1 MKSFD
6 KKILSAMVSMSM
18 TMAISHSANVYAS
31 DIEIYSNST
40 KGKTTV
46 FLMLDTS
53 GSMGVGYGYN
63 TRDSANSASSL
74 VQDYGICEWTNSS
87 GRLNTTNNN
96 IKIENLTY
104 QVPGKSTKIYN
115 VNFCETT
122 VLANN
127 TSEKAKR
134 IRTECKDLGGNKYKC
149 YDRLS
154 RLKMALVNV
163 LTSTKVDD
171 EVQMGIGQFSTPKG
185 NKVANN
191 SRSGKFEYK
200 HDGSSGYVL
209 YPVVDLK
216 PDNREALLDKIVKIE
231 AYNGT
236 PSAAAY
242 AEAGAY
248 MLGANTSG
256 ENNSGYDYSHINSK
270 NDNNGYLAP
279 LTVDQRNSKCNG
291 QGIYFLTDGFANN
304 SYTSTKT
311 LMEKSVGTMSGDGLI
326 GASPEITCTWRGCS
340 SNQTAGWP
348 EIGQFS
354 KKLYSEKKI
363 KTAVVGFGSLFPQT
377 HTVKLKDELN
387 ETKTYYDCS
396 KLPNPDAWGISNDE
410 KQERQDLRNTC
421 NWGAKTHKDLPSTV
435 GDFGNGGFYSAQSEQ
450 DVIDSIIQFVDDNT
464 PKFDSIATGS
474 PTIPVDA
481 LNPIEL
487 QDYGYYASFL
497 PKPQDSTKLWT
508 GNLNKYDVFNGQL
521 GKKILSDSDG
531 DSIKPLIKSDGKLD
545 SSVPGLWNGGVEGKL
560 PLGTGINNTSRRTIF
575 TNRQIDSFNQAIS
588 SQTLT
593 QVNLETLFD
602 ADDTKAKFKKD
613 EQKNYWL
620 NALGYKVDVGST
632 MTLASLPTE
641 QRRKLGSVMHSKPI
655 LLTQSG
661 EIDPT
666 QTSITTSNREDYL
679 LFGTT
684 QGALHVVDDNGVEKF
699 TFIPH
704 EMMNKQKEAFLDD
717 SASKKDNTNDIFYG
731 IDGQWTAFTQYVTD
745 ANGKF
750 TVKKTKRKLDDKEIE
765 YSGLQW
771 VYGGLR
777 MGGRSYYALDL
788 SDIDKPTLKFHID
801 PDSALNADKTD
812 DENNALAYMG
822 ESWSKPTVGYINWE
836 GKKTLVMVVGGGYH
850 RGYEN
855 PEYNAD
861 DIGVK
866 KGAGVYIFKASNGD
880 LLWWGGV
887 NAKADKG
894 SETHTTNTDMKY
906 SIVSQVNA
914 IDRDSDGLL
923 DNLYVGDLGGQ
934 VFRIDINNNALNK
947 NNTVHRISKLYGFNE
962 TGKIKP
968 RFYEMPSF
976 SVERGVDGLYGVI
989 AAVSGDR
996 SSPLAGTTGKNANT
1010 KKTAEDGVFVIF
1022 DNDVGRMDLMKNIN
1036 NLRTPSNKQL
1046 LNLDLKAGVAQKNGD
1061 SYNLGWKYTFGG
1073 ENGRYKGMN
1082 ELYAM
1087 DSYLFTN
1094 VYDRDGVG
1102 VSGSA
1107 CGGGVKGDTYLYQ
1120 FCLPS
1125 GKCNFYKSGI
1135 TEPNKVK
1142 LGAGILG
1149 AGLGKGYLNNN
1160 DEVGVIVPRPDETD
1174 CLKTP
1179 NAPECQLFKTNV
1191 NLKQLRWY
1199 EVR

>member
-18 TMAISHSANVYAS
+18 TLAISHSANVYAS
-31 DIEIYSNST
+31 DIDIYSNST
-40 KGKTTV
+40 PGKLNL

-53 GSMGVGYGYN
+53 GSMGYGLGYN
-63 TRDSANSASSL
+63 WSAPNNVTMNTSSSL
-74 VQDYGICEWTNSS
+74 VSDYNVCEWRKERVWVPGWFGIGGYWDERTVSDYAEEERSFKFKDTPQRNYKLIYCDINQVTYNNISSRTVDGTNVSGNTFRERIKKECKSLNNNSS
-87 GRLNTTNNN
+87 APYR
-96 IKIENLTY
+96 
-104 QVPGKSTKIYN
+104 
-115 VNFCETT
+115 
-122 VLANN
+122 
-127 TSEKAKR
+127 
-134 IRTECKDLGGNKYKC
+134 C

-154 RLKMALVNV
+154 RLKQAIVNI
-163 LTSTKVDD
+163 LTGDKIKDSVYLG
-171 EVQMGIGQFSTPKG
+171 VGQFSSPK
-185 NKVANN
+185 NN
-191 SRSGKFEYK
+191 SWNS
-200 HDGSSGYVL
+200 HDGNSGRVL
-209 YPVVDLK
+209 YPTVQLSDV
-216 PDNREALLDKIVKIE
+216 NRDAILQEIVKLN
-231 AYNGT
+231 AWSGT

-242 AEAGAY
+242 AESAAY
-248 MLGANTSG
+248 MLGKNTYDKT
-256 ENNSGYDYSHINSK
+256 NSGYSYSHAESRDGNE
-270 NDNNGYLAP
+270 GYKSP
-279 LTVDQRNSKCNG
+279 LKDIDTNSKCNG

-304 SYTSTKT
+304 SNSDATEALMKQSFNSLTETGLSGGTSNAGW
-311 LMEKSVGTMSGDGLI
+311 SLI
-326 GASPEITCTWRGCS
+326 GKFAKQLRKDE
-340 SNQTAGWP
+340 N
-348 EIGQFS
+348 
-354 KKLYSEKKI
+354 I
-363 KTAVVGFGSLFPQT
+363 KTAVVGFGSLFPNGT
-377 HTVKLKDELN
+377 TYVKNLKENEDDESA
-387 ETKTYYDCS
+387 KPYYNCS
-396 KLPNPDAWGISNDE
+396 LLPEG
-410 KQERQDLRNTC
+410 DLRNTC
-421 NWGAKTHKDLPSTV
+421 NWGAKQHKELPATV
-435 GDFGNGGFYSAQSEQ
+435 GGYGNGGFYSAQSEE
-450 DVIDSIIQFVDDNT
+450 DIINSIIQFVEDTT

-497 PKPQDSTKLWT
+497 PKPQDSTKIWT

-521 GKKILSDSDG
+521 GKKIDASK
-531 DSIKPLIKSDGKLD
+531 IIPLIKTDGKLD
-545 SSVPGLWNGGVEGKL
+545 SSVQGLWAGGVEAKI
-560 PLGTGINNTSRRTIF
+560 PLGTSVNSTSKRTIF
-575 TNRQIDSFNQAIS
+575 TNRQIDLNNQAIS
-588 SQTLT
+588 SQALT

-602 ADDTKAKFKKD
+602 ADATKAKFKND
-613 EQKNYWL
+613 QQKNYWL
-620 NALGYKVDVGST
+620 NALGYKVDVSSSV
-632 MTLASLPTE
+632 TLASLPTE
-641 QRRKLGSVMHSKPI
+641 ERRKLGSVMHSKPI

-661 EIDPT
+661 DIDPT

-684 QGALHVVDDNGVEKF
+684 QGALHVVDDKGVEKF

-731 IDGQWTAFTQYVTD
+731 IDGQWAAFTQYVTD
-745 ANGKF
+745 ENGKF
-750 TVKKTKRKLDDKEIE
+750 TVKKIKRTLDDKEIE

-801 PDSALNADKTD
+801 PDAAVKEDKTD
-812 DENNALAYMG
+812 DPNNALAYMG
-822 ESWSKPTVGYINWE
+822 ESWSKPTIGYINWQGE
-836 GKKTLVMVVGGGYH
+836 KTLVMIVGGGYH

-855 PEYNAD
+855 PEHSD
-861 DIGVK
+861 SDEGVR
-866 KGAGVYIFKASNGD
+866 KGAGVYIFNANDGN

-887 NAKADKG
+887 NATATKG
-894 SETHTTNTDMKY
+894 SEAYTTNSDMKY
-906 SIVSQVNA
+906 SVVSQVNA

-934 VFRIDINNNALNK
+934 IFRIDINNKALNK
-947 NNTVHRISKLYGFNE
+947 NNTVHRIVKLYGFNE

-976 SVERGVDGLYGVI
+976 SVEKGVDGLYGVI

-1010 KKTAEDGVFVIF
+1010 KNTAEDGVFVIF
-1022 DNDVGRMDLMKNIN
+1022 DNDIGRSDLLKNITN
-1036 NLRTPSNKQL
+1036 FRTPANSQL
-1046 LNLDLKAGVAQKNGD
+1046 INLDLSVGVKQKND
-1061 SYNLGWKYTFGG
+1061 ADNTYNLGWKYAFGG
-1073 ENGRYKGMN
+1073 NNGQYKGMN

-1094 VYDRDGVG
+1094 VYDRDGIG

-1125 GKCNFYKSGI
+1125 GKCNFYESGI
-1135 TEPNKVK
+1135 TAPNKVK

-1174 CLKTP
+1174 CSKTP

>member
-6 KKILSAMVSMSM
+6 KKILSAMVSMFM
-18 TMAISHSANVYAS
+18 TLAISHSANVYAS

-40 KGKTTV
+40 PGKLNL

-53 GSMGVGYGYN
+53 GSMGYGRGYGGGN
-63 TRDSANSASSL
+63 FATNVSSIF
-74 VQDYGICEWTNSS
+74 QDYGICTYNYYYNYYGLRKDVSS
-87 GRLNTTNNN
+87 
-96 IKIENLTY
+96 ENLSY
-104 QVPGKSTKIYN
+104 QVNGKVKSYAVNYCHISKSQYN
-115 VNFCETT
+115 NLSNTWDRYDEKF
-122 VLANN
+122 LATGN
-127 TSEKAKR
+127 ELRRR
-134 IRTECKDLGGNKYKC
+134 IANECIQQADNSYKC
-149 YDRLS
+149 YDRIS
-154 RLKMALVNV
+154 RLKKALVNV
-163 LTSTKVDD
+163 LTSDKILDTMSLGV
-171 EVQMGIGQFSTPKG
+171 GQYSTPTSTSW
-185 NKVANN
+185 N
-191 SRSGKFEYK
+191 SHDSYSGRVIYPT
-200 HDGSSGYVL
+200 VL
-209 YPVVDLK
+209 LTSE
-216 PDNREALLDKIVKIE
+216 NREKILEKIVE
-231 AYNGT
+231 LNVYEGT
-236 PSAAAY
+236 PSAPAY

-248 MLGANTSG
+248 MLGKNTYG
-256 ENNSGYDYSHINSK
+256 MPRSGYSYSHAESRDGNK
-270 NDNNGYLAP
+270 GYKSP
-279 LTVDQRNSKCNG
+279 LKDIDTNSKCNG

-304 SYTSTKT
+304 SDYSATEALMQRSFSSLTETGLSGGTSNADW
-311 LMEKSVGTMSGDGLI
+311 SLI
-326 GASPEITCTWRGCS
+326 GKFA
-340 SNQTAGWP
+340 
-348 EIGQFS
+348 
-354 KKLYSEKKI
+354 KHLYKDKNI
-363 KTAVVGFGSLFPQT
+363 KTAVVGFGSLFPNGET
-377 HTVKLKDELN
+377 YLKELKEKPEDES
-387 ETKTYYDCS
+387 TKPYYNCS
-396 KLPNPDAWGISNDE
+396 LLPEG
-410 KQERQDLRNTC
+410 DLRNTC
-421 NWGAKTHKDLPSTV
+421 NWGAKQHEDLPSTV
-435 GDFGNGGFYSAQSEQ
+435 GGYGNGGFYSAQSEQ
-450 DVIDSIIQFVDDNT
+450 DIINSIVQFIEDT
-464 PKFDSIATGS
+464 KPKFDSIATGS

-497 PKPQDSTKLWT
+497 PKPQDSTKIWT

-521 GKKILSDSDG
+521 GRKGTGINAAKI
-531 DSIKPLIKSDGKLD
+531 IPLIKSDGKLD
-545 SSVPGLWNGGVEGKL
+545 SSVQGLWTGGVEGKL

-575 TNRQIDSFNQAIS
+575 TNRQIDSNNQAIS

-602 ADDTKAKFKKD
+602 ADATKAKFKKD

-641 QRRKLGSVMHSKPI
+641 ERRKLGSVMHSKPI

-717 SASKKDNTNDIFYG
+717 SASNKGNTNEIFYG

-788 SDIDKPTLKFHID
+788 SDIDKPILKFHID

-855 PEYNAD
+855 PEYNTD
-861 DIGVK
+861 DKGDKGVK
-866 KGAGVYIFKASNGD
+866 KGAGIYIFNANDGS

-887 NAKADKG
+887 NATATKG
-894 SETHTTNTDMKY
+894 SEAYTTNSDMKY

-947 NNTVHRISKLYGFNE
+947 NNTVHRISKLYGFSE
-962 TGKIKP
+962 ADKIKP

-976 SVERGVDGLYGVI
+976 SVEKGVDGLYGVI

-1022 DNDVGRMDLMKNIN
+1022 DNDVGRMDLMKNIE

-1046 LNLDLKAGVAQKNGD
+1046 LNLDLKAGVAQKNDAGNA
-1061 SYNLGWKYTFGG
+1061 YNLGWKYAFGG
-1073 ENGRYKGMN
+1073 NNGRYKGMN

-1094 VYDRDGVG
+1094 VYDRDGIG

-1125 GKCNFYKSGI
+1125 GKCNFYESGI

-1174 CLKTP
+1174 CSKTP

>member
-18 TMAISHSANVYAS
+18 TLAISHSANVYAS

-40 KGKTTV
+40 PGKLNV

-53 GSMGVGYGYN
+53 GSMGYGGGYSN
-63 TRDSANSASSL
+63 NSQRNSASSL
-74 VQDYGICEWTNSS
+74 VQDYDICSWTSSTNSS
-87 GRLNTTNNN
+87 IKSQSLSYKIGNRASKTYTVHYCEVNWSTYNSKNATYKGR
-96 IKIENLTY
+96 IE
-104 QVPGKSTKIYN
+104 KE
-115 VNFCETT
+115 C
-122 VLANN
+122 
-127 TSEKAKR
+127 EKASTTATYPYR
-134 IRTECKDLGGNKYKC
+134 CF
-149 YDRLS
+149 DRLS
-154 RLKMALVNV
+154 RLKKAMVKV
-163 LTSTKVDD
+163 LSDKSIPNETQIGLGQYSIPTSSSN
-171 EVQMGIGQFSTPKG
+171 QYS
-185 NKVANN
+185 
-191 SRSGKFEYK
+191 
-200 HDGSSGYVL
+200 HDAARGRVL
-209 YPVVDLK
+209 YPIVPLNEE
-216 PDNREALLDKIVKIE
+216 NREALLDQIVGLN
-231 AYNGT
+231 AFNGT
-236 PSAAAY
+236 PSAVAY
-242 AEAGAY
+242 AEAASY
-248 MLGANTSG
+248 MLGVNNSNLTYSGVDFASSDLDIYNTSTKQY
-256 ENNSGYDYSHINSK
+256 NSPISQADFGS
-270 NDNNGYLAP
+270 
-279 LTVDQRNSKCNG
+279 TCNG
-291 QGIYFLTDGFANN
+291 HGIYFLTDGYANN
-304 SYTSTKT
+304 SRSTVT
-311 LMEKSVGTMSGDGLI
+311 TALMERALGESLSGTGLPGDETTVSYLI
-326 GASPEITCTWRGCS
+326 NNYYYT
-340 SNQTAGWP
+340 NQGWN
-348 EIGQFS
+348 EIGKFS
-354 KKLYSEKKI
+354 KLLRTEKHI
-363 KTAVVGFGSLFPQT
+363 KTAVVGFGSLFPNGT
-377 HTVKLKDELN
+377 TYVKNLKENEDDES
-387 ETKTYYDCS
+387 TKPYYNCS
-396 KLPNPDAWGISNDE
+396 LLPEG
-410 KQERQDLRNTC
+410 DLRNTC
-421 NWGAKTHKDLPSTV
+421 NWGAKQHKELPTTV
-435 GDFGNGGFYSAQSEQ
+435 GGYGNGGFYSAQSEQ
-450 DVIDSIIQFVDDNT
+450 DIINSIVQFIEDT
-464 PKFDSIATGS
+464 KPTFDSIATGS

-521 GKKILSDSDG
+521 GKKISSDSDG

-731 IDGQWTAFTQYVTD
+731 IDGQWAAFTQYVTD
-745 ANGKF
+745 ENGKF
-750 TVKKTKRKLDDKEIE
+750 TVKKIKRTLDDKEIE

-801 PDSALNADKTD
+801 PDAAVKEDKTD
-812 DENNALAYMG
+812 DPNNALAYMG

-855 PEYNAD
+855 PEYSD
-861 DIGVK
+861 SDEGVR

-947 NNTVHRISKLYGFNE
+947 NNTVHRIVKLYGFSE
-962 TGKIKP
+962 ADKIKP

-976 SVERGVDGLYGVI
+976 SVEKGVDGLYGVI

-1022 DNDVGRMDLMKNIN
+1022 DNDVGRMDLMKNIE

-1125 GKCNFYKSGI
+1125 GKCDFYKSGVSA
-1135 TEPNKVK
+1135 PNKIK

-1149 AGLGKGYLNNN
+1149 AGLGKGYLNND
-1160 DEVGVIVPRPDETD
+1160 DEVGVVVPRPDETD
-1174 CLKTP
+1174 CSKTP

>member
-18 TMAISHSANVYAS
+18 TLAISHSANVYAS

-40 KGKTTV
+40 PGKLNL

-53 GSMGVGYGYN
+53 GSMGYGLGYN
-63 TRDSANSASSL
+63 WSAPNNVTMNTSSSL
-74 VQDYGICEWTNSS
+74 VSDYNVCEWRKERVWVPGLFGIGGYWGERTVSDYAEEERSFKFKDTPQRNYKLIYCDVNQVTYNNISSRTVDGTNIS
-87 GRLNTTNNN
+87 GNTFRDRIKKECKSINNN
-96 IKIENLTY
+96 NSAPY
-104 QVPGKSTKIYN
+104 
-115 VNFCETT
+115 
-122 VLANN
+122 
-127 TSEKAKR
+127 R
-134 IRTECKDLGGNKYKC
+134 C

-154 RLKMALVNV
+154 RLKQAMVNV
-163 LTSTKVDD
+163 LTGDKIKDSVYLG
-171 EVQMGIGQFSTPKG
+171 VGQFSSPK
-185 NKVANN
+185 NN
-191 SRSGKFEYK
+191 TWNS
-200 HDGSSGYVL
+200 HDGNSGRVL
-209 YPVVDLK
+209 YPTVQLSDV
-216 PDNREALLDKIVKIE
+216 NRDAILQEIVKLN
-231 AYNGT
+231 AWSGT

-242 AEAGAY
+242 AESAAY
-248 MLGANTSG
+248 MLGKKTYG
-256 ENNSGYDYSHINSK
+256 KTNSGYSYSHTESR
-270 NDNNGYLAP
+270 NGDDGYKSP
-279 LTVDQRNSKCNG
+279 LSGIDTSSSCNG

-304 SYTSTKT
+304 NNDNATNELMKVTFDSLTESGLTGGTS
-311 LMEKSVGTMSGDGLI
+311 D
-326 GASPEITCTWRGCS
+326 
-340 SNQTAGWP
+340 AGWP
-348 EIGQFS
+348 LIGKFAKQ
-354 KKLYSEKKI
+354 LYKDKNI
-363 KTAVVGFGSLFPQT
+363 KTAVVGFGSLFPNGT
-377 HTVKLKDELN
+377 TYVKNLKENDDDES
-387 ETKTYYDCS
+387 TKPYYNCS
-396 KLPNPDAWGISNDE
+396 LLPEG
-410 KQERQDLRNTC
+410 DLRNTC
-421 NWGAKTHKDLPSTV
+421 NWGAKKHKELPTTV
-435 GDFGNGGFYSAQSEQ
+435 GGYGNGGFYSAQSEQ
-450 DVIDSIIQFVDDNT
+450 DIINSIVQFIEDT
-464 PKFDSIATGS
+464 KPTFDSIATGS

-497 PKPQDSTKLWT
+497 PKPQDSTKIWT

-521 GKKILSDSDG
+521 GKKTSSAIDG
-531 DSIKPLIKSDGKLD
+531 DGIKPLIKSDGKLD
-545 SSVPGLWNGGVEGKL
+545 SSVLGLWNGGVEGKL

-575 TNRQIDSFNQAIS
+575 TNRQIDSNNQAIS

-602 ADDTKAKFKKD
+602 ADATKAKFKND
-613 EQKNYWL
+613 QQKNYWL
-620 NALGYKVDVGST
+620 NALGYKVDVSSNVT
-632 MTLASLPTE
+632 FASLPTE
-641 QRRKLGSVMHSKPI
+641 ERRKLGSVMHSKPI

-717 SASKKDNTNDIFYG
+717 SASNKGNTNEIFYG

-788 SDIDKPTLKFHID
+788 SDIDKPILKFHID

-866 KGAGVYIFKASNGD
+866 KGAGVYIFNANDGS

-887 NAKADKG
+887 NATKTKG
-894 SETHTTNTDMKY
+894 SEAYTTNSDMKY

-947 NNTVHRISKLYGFNE
+947 NNTVHRISKLYGFSE
-962 TGKIKP
+962 ADKIKP

-976 SVERGVDGLYGVI
+976 SVEKGVDGLYGVI

>member
-18 TMAISHSANVYAS
+18 TLAISHSANVYAS

-40 KGKTTV
+40 PGKLNL

-53 GSMGVGYGYN
+53 GSMGYGRGYGGG
-63 TRDSANSASSL
+63 NSATDTSSIF
-74 VQDYGICEWTNSS
+74 QDYGICTYNNYFDYGLRKDVSS
-87 GRLNTTNNN
+87 ESLS
-96 IKIENLTY
+96 Y
-104 QVPGKSTKIYN
+104 QVNGKVKSYTVNYCHISKSQYN
-115 VNFCETT
+115 N
-122 VLANN
+122 LRN
-127 TSEKAKR
+127 TWNPYDGTFVATGDELRRR
-134 IRTECKDLGGNKYKC
+134 ISNECDKQADNSYKC
-149 YDRLS
+149 YDRIS
-154 RLKMALVNV
+154 RLKKALVNV
-163 LTSTKVDD
+163 LTSDKILNTISLGV
-171 EVQMGIGQFSTPKG
+171 GQYSTPTSTSW
-185 NKVANN
+185 N
-191 SRSGKFEYK
+191 SHDSYSGRVIYPT
-200 HDGSSGYVL
+200 VL
-209 YPVVDLK
+209 LTSE
-216 PDNREALLDKIVKIE
+216 NREKILEKIVE
-231 AYNGT
+231 LNVYNGT
-236 PSAAAY
+236 PSASAY

-248 MLGANTSG
+248 MLGKNTYG
-256 ENNSGYDYSHINSK
+256 MPRSGYSYSHTESRNG
-270 NDNNGYLAP
+270 NDGYKSP
-279 LTVDQRNSKCNG
+279 LSGIDTSSSCNG

-304 SYTSTKT
+304 SNYSATEA
-311 LMEKSVGTMSGDGLI
+311 LMERSFSSLTETGLSGGTSNAGWSLI
-326 GASPEITCTWRGCS
+326 GKFAKQLRKDE
-340 SNQTAGWP
+340 N
-348 EIGQFS
+348 
-354 KKLYSEKKI
+354 I
-363 KTAVVGFGSLFPQT
+363 KTAVVGFGSLFPNGT
-377 HTVKLKDELN
+377 TYVKNLKEN
-387 ETKTYYDCS
+387 EDHESTKPYYNCS
-396 KLPNPDAWGISNDE
+396 LLPEG
-410 KQERQDLRNTC
+410 DLRNTC
-421 NWGAKTHKDLPSTV
+421 NWGAKQHKELPATV
-435 GDFGNGGFYSAQSEQ
+435 GGYGNGGFYSAQSEQ
-450 DVIDSIIQFVDDNT
+450 DIINSIVQFIEDTT
-464 PKFDSIATGS
+464 PTFDSIATGS

-497 PKPQDSTKLWT
+497 PKPQDSTKIWT

-521 GKKILSDSDG
+521 GKKIDASK
-531 DSIKPLIKSDGKLD
+531 IIPLIKADGKLD
-545 SSVPGLWNGGVEGKL
+545 SSVPGLWTGGVEAKI
-560 PLGTGINNTSRRTIF
+560 PLGTSINSTSKRTVF
-575 TNRQIDSFNQAIS
+575 TNRQIDSNKQAIS

-602 ADDTKAKFKKD
+602 ADDTKAKFKND

-699 TFIPH
+699 AFIPH

-731 IDGQWTAFTQYVTD
+731 IDGQWAAFTQYVTD
-745 ANGKF
+745 ENGKF
-750 TVKKTKRKLDDKEIE
+750 TVKKIKRTLDDKEIE

-801 PDSALNADKTD
+801 PDAAVKEDKTD
-812 DENNALAYMG
+812 DPNNALAYMG
-822 ESWSKPTVGYINWE
+822 ESWSKPTIGYINWQGE
-836 GKKTLVMVVGGGYH
+836 KTLVMIVGGGYH

-855 PEYNAD
+855 PEYSD
-861 DIGVK
+861 SDEGVR
-866 KGAGVYIFKASNGD
+866 KGAGVYIFNANDGN

-887 NAKADKG
+887 NATATKG
-894 SETHTTNTDMKY
+894 SEAYTTNSDMKY

-947 NNTVHRISKLYGFNE
+947 NNTVHRISKLYGFSE
-962 TGKIKP
+962 ADKIKP

-976 SVERGVDGLYGVI
+976 SVEKGVDGLYGVI

>member
-18 TMAISHSANVYAS
+18 TLAISHSANVYAS

-40 KGKTTV
+40 PGKLNL

-53 GSMGVGYGYN
+53 GSMGYGRGYGGG
-63 TRDSANSASSL
+63 NSATDTSSIF
-74 VQDYGICEWTNSS
+74 QDYGICTYNNYSDYGLRKDVSS
-87 GRLNTTNNN
+87 ESLS
-96 IKIENLTY
+96 Y
-104 QVPGKSTKIYN
+104 QVNGKVKSYTVNYCHISKSQYN
-115 VNFCETT
+115 N
-122 VLANN
+122 LRN
-127 TSEKAKR
+127 TWNPYDRTFVATGDELRRR
-134 IRTECKDLGGNKYKC
+134 ISNECDKQADNSYKC
-149 YDRLS
+149 YDRIS
-154 RLKMALVNV
+154 RLKKALVNV
-163 LTSTKVDD
+163 LTSDKILDTVSLG
-171 EVQMGIGQFSTPKG
+171 VGQYSTPTTTSW
-185 NKVANN
+185 NSHD
-191 SRSGKFEYK
+191 SRSGRII
-200 HDGSSGYVL
+200 
-209 YPVVDLK
+209 YPTVELS
-216 PDNREALLDKIVKIE
+216 PENREKILEKIVE
-231 AYNGT
+231 LNVYNGT
-236 PSAAAY
+236 PSASAY

-248 MLGANTSG
+248 MLGKNTYG
-256 ENNSGYDYSHINSK
+256 MTYSGYTYSHPESR
-270 NDNNGYLAP
+270 DGNNGYKSP
-279 LTVDQRNSKCNG
+279 LFGIDTSSRCNG

-304 SYTSTKT
+304 SVSDYTEA
-311 LMEKSVGTMSGDGLI
+311 LMRKSFSSLTESGLSGGTSSAGWSLI
-326 GASPEITCTWRGCS
+326 GKFAK
-340 SNQTAGWP
+340 Q
-348 EIGQFS
+348 
-354 KKLYSEKKI
+354 LYKDKNI
-363 KTAVVGFGSLFPQT
+363 KTAVVGFGSLFPNGT
-377 HTVKLKDELN
+377 TYIKNLKENEDDEN
-387 ETKTYYDCS
+387 TKPYYDCS
-396 KLPNPDAWGISNDE
+396 LLPEG
-410 KQERQDLRNTC
+410 DLRNTC
-421 NWGAKTHKDLPSTV
+421 NWGAKKHKDLPNSV
-435 GDFGNGGFYSAQSEQ
+435 GGYGNGGFYSAQSEQ
-450 DVIDSIIQFVDDNT
+450 DIINSIVQFVEDTT
-464 PKFDSIATGS
+464 PKFESIATGS

-497 PKPQDSTKLWT
+497 PKPQDSTKIWT

-521 GKKILSDSDG
+521 GKKIDASK
-531 DSIKPLIKSDGKLD
+531 IIPLIKADGKLD
-545 SSVPGLWNGGVEGKL
+545 SSVQGLWTGGVEAKI
-560 PLGTGINNTSRRTIF
+560 PLGTSINSTSKRTVF
-575 TNRQIDSFNQAIS
+575 TNRQIDSNKQAIS

-602 ADDTKAKFKKD
+602 ADDTKAKFKND

-620 NALGYKVDVGST
+620 NVLGYKVDVNST
-632 MTLASLPTE
+632 LTLANLPNE
-641 QRRKLGSVMHSKPI
+641 ERRKLGSVMHSKPI

-731 IDGQWTAFTQYVTD
+731 IDGQWAAFTQYVTD
-745 ANGKF
+745 ENGKF
-750 TVKKTKRKLDDKEIE
+750 TVKKIKRTLDDKEIE

-801 PDSALNADKTD
+801 PDAAVKEDKTD
-812 DENNALAYMG
+812 DPNNALAYMG

-866 KGAGVYIFKASNGD
+866 KGAGVYIFNANDGS

-887 NAKADKG
+887 NATKTKG
-894 SETHTTNTDMKY
+894 SEAYTTNSDMKY

-947 NNTVHRISKLYGFNE
+947 NNTVHRISKLYGFSE
-962 TGKIKP
+962 ADKIKP

-976 SVERGVDGLYGVI
+976 SVEKGVDGLYGVI

>member
-1 MKSFD
+1 MKSFV

-18 TMAISHSANVYAS
+18 TLAISHSANVYAS

-40 KGKTTV
+40 PGKLNL

-53 GSMGVGYGYN
+53 GSMGYGRGYGGG
-63 TRDSANSASSL
+63 DSATNTSSIF
-74 VQDYGICEWTNSS
+74 QDYGICTYNNYDGYGLRKDVSS
-87 GRLNTTNNN
+87 
-96 IKIENLTY
+96 ENLSY
-104 QVPGKSTKIYN
+104 QVNGKVKSYGVNYCHISKSQYN
-115 VNFCETT
+115 NLRNTRNPYDGNF
-122 VLANN
+122 LA
-127 TSEKAKR
+127 TGDELRRR
-134 IRTECKDLGGNKYKC
+134 IANECIQQADNSYKC
-149 YDRLS
+149 YDRIS
-154 RLKMALVNV
+154 RLKKALVNV
-163 LTSTKVDD
+163 LTSDKILDTMSLGV
-171 EVQMGIGQFSTPKG
+171 GQYSTPTSTSW
-185 NKVANN
+185 N
-191 SRSGKFEYK
+191 SHDSYSGRVIYPT
-200 HDGSSGYVL
+200 VL
-209 YPVVDLK
+209 LTSE
-216 PDNREALLDKIVKIE
+216 NREKILEKIVE
-231 AYNGT
+231 LNVYNGT
-236 PSAAAY
+236 PSAPAY

-248 MLGANTSG
+248 MLGKNTYDMPR
-256 ENNSGYDYSHINSK
+256 SGYSYSHAESRDGNK
-270 NDNNGYLAP
+270 GYKSP
-279 LTVDQRNSKCNG
+279 LKDIDTNSKCNG

-304 SYTSTKT
+304 SNSDATEALMKKSFSSLTETGLSGGTSNAGW
-311 LMEKSVGTMSGDGLI
+311 SLI
-326 GASPEITCTWRGCS
+326 GKFAKHLRKDE
-340 SNQTAGWP
+340 N
-348 EIGQFS
+348 
-354 KKLYSEKKI
+354 I
-363 KTAVVGFGSLFPQT
+363 KTAVVGFGSLFPNGT
-377 HTVKLKDELN
+377 TYVKNLKENEDDESA
-387 ETKTYYDCS
+387 KPYYDCS
-396 KLPNPDAWGISNDE
+396 LLPEG
-410 KQERQDLRNTC
+410 DLRNTC
-421 NWGAKTHKDLPSTV
+421 NWGAKQHKELPATV
-435 GDFGNGGFYSAQSEQ
+435 GGYGNGGFYSAQSEQ
-450 DVIDSIIQFVDDNT
+450 DIINSIVQFIEDTT
-464 PKFDSIATGS
+464 PTFDSIATGS

-497 PKPQDSTKLWT
+497 PKPQDSTKIWT

-521 GKKILSDSDG
+521 GKKIDASK
-531 DSIKPLIKSDGKLD
+531 IIPLIKADGKLD
-545 SSVPGLWNGGVEGKL
+545 SSVPGLWTGGVEAKI
-560 PLGTGINNTSRRTIF
+560 PLGTSINSTSKRTVF
-575 TNRQIDSFNQAIS
+575 TNRQIDSNKQAIS

-602 ADDTKAKFKKD
+602 ADDTKAKFKND

-620 NALGYKVDVGST
+620 NVLGYKVDVSSNVT
-632 MTLASLPTE
+632 FASLPTE
-641 QRRKLGSVMHSKPI
+641 ERRKLGSVMHSKPI

-717 SASKKDNTNDIFYG
+717 SASNKGNTNDIFYG
-731 IDGQWTAFTQYVTD
+731 IDGQWTAFTQYVKD
-745 ANGKF
+745 ESGKF
-750 TVKKTKRKLDDKEIE
+750 TVKKIKRTLDEKEIE

-788 SDIDKPTLKFHID
+788 SDIDKPILKFHID

-855 PEYNAD
+855 PEYNTD
-861 DIGVK
+861 DKGVK
-866 KGAGVYIFKASNGD
+866 KGAGIYIFNANDGS

-887 NAKADKG
+887 NATKTKG
-894 SETHTTNTDMKY
+894 SEAYTTNSDMKY

-947 NNTVHRISKLYGFNE
+947 NNTVHRISKLYGFSE
-962 TGKIKP
+962 ADKIKP

-976 SVERGVDGLYGVI
+976 SVEKGVDGLYGVI

-1125 GKCNFYKSGI
+1125 GKCDFYKSGVSA
-1135 TEPNKVK
+1135 PNKIK

-1149 AGLGKGYLNNN
+1149 AGLGKGYLNND
-1160 DEVGVIVPRPDETD
+1160 DEVGVVVPRPDETD
-1174 CLKTP
+1174 CSKTP

>member
-1 MKSFD
+1 
-6 KKILSAMVSMSM
+6 MVSMSM
-18 TMAISHSANVYAS
+18 TLAISHSANVYAS

-40 KGKTTV
+40 PGKLNL

-53 GSMGVGYGYN
+53 GSMGYGRGYGGG
-63 TRDSANSASSL
+63 NSATDTSSIF
-74 VQDYGICEWTNSS
+74 QDYGICTYNNYSDYGLRKDVSS
-87 GRLNTTNNN
+87 ESLS
-96 IKIENLTY
+96 Y
-104 QVPGKSTKIYN
+104 QVNGKVKSYTVNYCHISKSQYN
-115 VNFCETT
+115 N
-122 VLANN
+122 LRN
-127 TSEKAKR
+127 TWNPYDGTFVATGDELRRR
-134 IRTECKDLGGNKYKC
+134 ISNECDKQADNSYKC
-149 YDRLS
+149 YDRIS
-154 RLKMALVNV
+154 RLKKALVNV
-163 LTSTKVDD
+163 LTSDKILNTISLGV
-171 EVQMGIGQFSTPKG
+171 GQYSTPTSTSW
-185 NKVANN
+185 N
-191 SRSGKFEYK
+191 SHDSYSGRVIYPT
-200 HDGSSGYVL
+200 VL
-209 YPVVDLK
+209 LTSE
-216 PDNREALLDKIVKIE
+216 NREKILEKIVE
-231 AYNGT
+231 LNVYNGT
-236 PSAAAY
+236 PSASAY

-248 MLGANTSG
+248 MLGKNTYG
-256 ENNSGYDYSHINSK
+256 MPRSGYSYSHAESRDGNE
-270 NDNNGYLAP
+270 GYKSP
-279 LTVDQRNSKCNG
+279 LKDIDTNSKCNG

-304 SYTSTKT
+304 SNSDATEALMKKSFSSLTETGLSGGTSNAGW
-311 LMEKSVGTMSGDGLI
+311 SLI
-326 GASPEITCTWRGCS
+326 GKFAKHLRKDE
-340 SNQTAGWP
+340 N
-348 EIGQFS
+348 
-354 KKLYSEKKI
+354 I
-363 KTAVVGFGSLFPQT
+363 KTAVVGFGSLFPNGT
-377 HTVKLKDELN
+377 TYVKNLKENEDDESA
-387 ETKTYYDCS
+387 KPYYDCS
-396 KLPNPDAWGISNDE
+396 LLPEG
-410 KQERQDLRNTC
+410 DLRNTC
-421 NWGAKTHKDLPSTV
+421 NWGAKQHKELPATV
-435 GDFGNGGFYSAQSEQ
+435 GGYGNGGFYSAQSEQ
-450 DVIDSIIQFVDDNT
+450 DIINSIVQFIEDTT
-464 PKFDSIATGS
+464 PTFDSIATGS

-497 PKPQDSTKLWT
+497 PKPQDSTKIWT

-521 GKKILSDSDG
+521 GKKIDASK
-531 DSIKPLIKSDGKLD
+531 IIPLIKADGKLD
-545 SSVPGLWNGGVEGKL
+545 SSVPGLWTGGVEAKI
-560 PLGTGINNTSRRTIF
+560 PLGTSINSTSKRTVF
-575 TNRQIDSFNQAIS
+575 TNRQIDSNKQAIS

-602 ADDTKAKFKKD
+602 ADDTKAKFKND

-620 NALGYKVDVGST
+620 NVLGYKVDVSSNVT
-632 MTLASLPTE
+632 FASLPTE
-641 QRRKLGSVMHSKPI
+641 ERRKLGSVMHSKPI

-717 SASKKDNTNDIFYG
+717 SASNKGNTNDIFYG
-731 IDGQWTAFTQYVTD
+731 IDGQWTAFTQYVKD
-745 ANGKF
+745 ESGKF
-750 TVKKTKRKLDDKEIE
+750 TVKKIKRTLDEKEIE

-788 SDIDKPTLKFHID
+788 SDIDKPILKFHID

-855 PEYNAD
+855 PEYNTD
-861 DIGVK
+861 DKGVK
-866 KGAGVYIFKASNGD
+866 KGAGIYIFNANDGS

-887 NAKADKG
+887 NATKTKG
-894 SETHTTNTDMKY
+894 SEAYTTNSDMKY

-947 NNTVHRISKLYGFNE
+947 NNTVHRISKLYGFSE
-962 TGKIKP
+962 ADKIKP

-976 SVERGVDGLYGVI
+976 SVEKGVDGLYGVI

-1125 GKCNFYKSGI
+1125 GKCDFYKSGVSA
-1135 TEPNKVK
+1135 PNKIK

-1149 AGLGKGYLNNN
+1149 AGLGKGYLNND
-1160 DEVGVIVPRPDETD
+1160 DEVGVVVPRPDETD
-1174 CLKTP
+1174 CSKTP

>member
-18 TMAISHSANVYAS
+18 TLAISHSANVYAS

-40 KGKTTV
+40 PGKLNL

-53 GSMGVGYGYN
+53 GSMGYGRGYGGG
-63 TRDSANSASSL
+63 NSATDTSSIF
-74 VQDYGICEWTNSS
+74 QDYGICTYNNYSDYGLRKDVSS
-87 GRLNTTNNN
+87 ESLS
-96 IKIENLTY
+96 Y
-104 QVPGKSTKIYN
+104 QVNGKVKSYTVNYCHISKSQYN
-115 VNFCETT
+115 N
-122 VLANN
+122 LRN
-127 TSEKAKR
+127 TWNPYDRTFVATGDELRRR
-134 IRTECKDLGGNKYKC
+134 ISNECDKQADNSYKC
-149 YDRLS
+149 YDRIS
-154 RLKMALVNV
+154 RLKKALVNV
-163 LTSTKVDD
+163 LTSDKILNTISLGV
-171 EVQMGIGQFSTPKG
+171 GQYSTPTSTSW
-185 NKVANN
+185 N
-191 SRSGKFEYK
+191 SHDSYSGRVIYPT
-200 HDGSSGYVL
+200 VL
-209 YPVVDLK
+209 LTSE
-216 PDNREALLDKIVKIE
+216 NREKILEKIVE
-231 AYNGT
+231 LNVYNGT
-236 PSAAAY
+236 PSASAY

-248 MLGANTSG
+248 MLGKNTYG
-256 ENNSGYDYSHINSK
+256 MPRSGYSYSHAESRDK
-270 NDNNGYLAP
+270 NKGYKSP
-279 LTVDQRNSKCNG
+279 LKDIDTNSKCNG

-304 SYTSTKT
+304 SNYSATEA
-311 LMEKSVGTMSGDGLI
+311 LMERSFSSLTETGLSGGTSNAGWSLI
-326 GASPEITCTWRGCS
+326 GKFAKQLRKDE
-340 SNQTAGWP
+340 N
-348 EIGQFS
+348 
-354 KKLYSEKKI
+354 I
-363 KTAVVGFGSLFPQT
+363 KTAVVGFGSLFPNGT
-377 HTVKLKDELN
+377 TYVKNLKENEDDES
-387 ETKTYYDCS
+387 TKPYYNCS
-396 KLPNPDAWGISNDE
+396 LLPEG
-410 KQERQDLRNTC
+410 DLRNTC
-421 NWGAKTHKDLPSTV
+421 NWGAKQHKELPATV
-435 GDFGNGGFYSAQSEQ
+435 GGYGNGGFYSAQSEQ
-450 DVIDSIIQFVDDNT
+450 DIINSIVQFIEDTT
-464 PKFDSIATGS
+464 PTFDSIATGS

-497 PKPQDSTKLWT
+497 PKPQDSTKIWT

-521 GKKILSDSDG
+521 GKKIDASK
-531 DSIKPLIKSDGKLD
+531 IIPLIKADGKLD
-545 SSVPGLWNGGVEGKL
+545 SSVPGLWTGGVEAKI
-560 PLGTGINNTSRRTIF
+560 PLGTSINSTSKRTVF
-575 TNRQIDSFNQAIS
+575 TNRQIDSNKQAIS

-602 ADDTKAKFKKD
+602 ADDTKAKFKND

-620 NALGYKVDVGST
+620 NVLGYKVDVSSNVT
-632 MTLASLPTE
+632 FASLPTE
-641 QRRKLGSVMHSKPI
+641 ERRKLGSVMHSKPI

-717 SASKKDNTNDIFYG
+717 SASNKGNTNEIFYG

-788 SDIDKPTLKFHID
+788 SDIDKPILKFHID

-866 KGAGVYIFKASNGD
+866 KGAGVYIFNANDGS

-887 NAKADKG
+887 NATKTKG
-894 SETHTTNTDMKY
+894 SEAYTTNSDMKY

-947 NNTVHRISKLYGFNE
+947 NNTVHRISKLYGFSE
-962 TGKIKP
+962 ADKIKP

-976 SVERGVDGLYGVI
+976 SVEKGVDGLYGVI

>member
-18 TMAISHSANVYAS
+18 TLVVSHSASVYAS

-40 KGKTTV
+40 PGKLNI

-53 GSMGVGYGYN
+53 GSMGYGGGYSN
-63 TRDSANSASSL
+63 NSQRNSASSL
-74 VQDYGICEWTNSS
+74 VQDYDICSWSGSTNSS
-87 GRLNTTNNN
+87 IKSQSLSYKIGNRASKTYTVHYCEVNQSTYNNKSATYKGR
-96 IKIENLTY
+96 IQKE
-104 QVPGKSTKIYN
+104 
-115 VNFCETT
+115 C
-122 VLANN
+122 
-127 TSEKAKR
+127 EKASA
-134 IRTECKDLGGNKYKC
+134 TVTYPYKC
-149 YDRLS
+149 FDRLS
-154 RLKMALVNV
+154 RLKKAIVKV
-163 LTSTKVDD
+163 LSD
-171 EVQMGIGQFSTPKG
+171 ESIPNETQMGLGQYSIPT
-185 NKVANN
+185 
-191 SRSGKFEYK
+191 SSDQYS
-200 HDGSSGYVL
+200 HDAARGRVI
-209 YPVVDLK
+209 YPIVPLNEK
-216 PDNREALLDKIVKIE
+216 NREALLEKIVGLN
-231 AYNGT
+231 AFNGT
-236 PSAAAY
+236 PSAVAY
-242 AEAGAY
+242 AEAASY
-248 MLGANTSG
+248 MLGV
-256 ENNSGYDYSHINSK
+256 NNSDLTYSGVNFSPSGLGIHNTITKQYNSPISQA
-270 NDNNGYLAP
+270 DFGS
-279 LTVDQRNSKCNG
+279 TCNG
-291 QGIYFLTDGFANN
+291 HGIYFLTDGYANN
-304 SYTSTKT
+304 SRSTVTTALMNRALGET
-311 LMEKSVGTMSGDGLI
+311 LSGTGLPGDETVTAYLI
-326 GASPEITCTWRGCS
+326 NNYYNT
-340 SNQTAGWP
+340 NQGWD
-348 EIGQFS
+348 EIGKFS
-354 KKLYSEKKI
+354 KLLRAKKNI
-363 KTAVVGFGSLFPQT
+363 KTAVVGFGSLFPNGET
-377 HTVKLKDELN
+377 YLKELKEKPEDES
-387 ETKTYYDCS
+387 TKPYYDCS
-396 KLPNPDAWGISNDE
+396 KLEAG
-410 KQERQDLRNTC
+410 DLRNTC
-421 NWGAKTHKDLPSTV
+421 NWGAKQHKELPATV
-435 GDFGNGGFYSAQSEQ
+435 GGYGNGGFYSAQSEQ
-450 DVIDSIIQFVDDNT
+450 DIINSIVQFIEDT
-464 PKFDSIATGS
+464 KPKFDSIATGS

-497 PKPQDSTKLWT
+497 PKPQDSTKIWT
-508 GNLNKYDVFNGQL
+508 GNLSKYDVFNGQL
-521 GKKILSDSDG
+521 GKKTSSPIDG
-531 DSIKPLIKSDGKLD
+531 EKIIPLIKSDGKLD
-545 SSVPGLWNGGVEGKL
+545 SSVQGLWTGGVEAKI
-560 PLGTGINNTSRRTIF
+560 PLGTSINSKSKRTIF
-575 TNRQIDSFNQAIS
+575 TNREIDSNNQAIS
-588 SQTLT
+588 SQALT
-593 QVNLETLFD
+593 QVSLETLFD
-602 ADDTKAKFKKD
+602 ADATKAKFKND
-613 EQKNYWL
+613 QQKNYWL

-641 QRRKLGSVMHSKPI
+641 ERRKLGSVMHSKPI

-717 SASKKDNTNDIFYG
+717 SASNKGNTNDIFYG

-745 ANGKF
+745 ENGKF
-750 TVKKTKRKLDDKEIE
+750 TVKKIKRKLNEEEIE

-788 SDIDKPTLKFHID
+788 SEIDKPTLKFHID
-801 PDSALNADKTD
+801 PDGAVKTD
-812 DENNALAYMG
+812 QTDDTNNALAYMG

-850 RGYEN
+850 RGYED
-855 PEYNAD
+855 PLYNSSD
-861 DIGVK
+861 EGVK
-866 KGAGVYIFKASNGD
+866 KGAGIYIFNANDGS

-887 NAKADKG
+887 NATATKG
-894 SETHTTNTDMKY
+894 SEAYTTNSDMKY
-906 SIVSQVNA
+906 SVVSQVNA

-923 DNLYVGDLGGQ
+923 DNLYFGDLGGQ
-934 VFRIDINNNALNK
+934 IFRIDINNKALNK
-947 NNTVHRISKLYGFNE
+947 NNTVHRIAKLYGFNE
-962 TGKIKP
+962 AGKIKP

-976 SVERGVDGLYGVI
+976 SVEKGIDGLYGVI

-996 SSPLAGTTGKNANT
+996 SSPLAGTTGTNANT
-1010 KKTAEDGVFVIF
+1010 KKTAEDSVFVIF
-1022 DNDVGRMDLMKNIN
+1022 DNDIGRSDLLKNITN
-1036 NLRTPSNKQL
+1036 FRTPANGQL
-1046 LNLDLKAGVAQKNGD
+1046 INLDLSVGVKQKNDAGNA
-1061 SYNLGWKYTFGG
+1061 YNLGWKYAFGG
-1073 ENGRYKGMN
+1073 NNGRYKGMN

-1094 VYDRDGVG
+1094 VYDRDGIG

-1125 GKCNFYKSGI
+1125 GKCNFYESGI

-1174 CLKTP
+1174 CSKTP

>member
-18 TMAISHSANVYAS
+18 SMSMSMTLAVSHSANVYAS
-31 DIEIYSNST
+31 DIEIYSNSIP
-40 KGKTTV
+40 GKLNL

-53 GSMGVGYGYN
+53 GSMGYGRGYSWTSSNNVTMN
-63 TRDSANSASSL
+63 TSSSL
-74 VQDYGICEWTNSS
+74 VSDYNVCAWRAQGFGYSSDYKEEDKSFKIHNLPQRNYKLIYCDVDATIYNNISSRYVDGTNVS
-87 GRLNTTNNN
+87 GDTFRERIKKECKSLNNN
-96 IKIENLTY
+96 NSAPY
-104 QVPGKSTKIYN
+104 
-115 VNFCETT
+115 
-122 VLANN
+122 
-127 TSEKAKR
+127 R
-134 IRTECKDLGGNKYKC
+134 C

-154 RLKMALVNV
+154 RLKQAMVNV
-163 LTSTKVDD
+163 LTGDKIKDSVYLG
-171 EVQMGIGQFSTPKG
+171 VGQFSSPKD
-185 NKVANN
+185 NTWN
-191 SRSGKFEYK
+191 S
-200 HDGSSGYVL
+200 HDGNSGRVL
-209 YPVVDLK
+209 YPTVQLSDV
-216 PDNREALLDKIVKIE
+216 NRDAILQKIVSLN
-231 AYNGT
+231 AWSGP

-242 AEAGAY
+242 AESAAY
-248 MLGANTSG
+248 MLGKNTYDMTR
-256 ENNSGYDYSHINSK
+256 SGYSYSHAESRDGNK
-270 NDNNGYLAP
+270 GYKSP
-279 LTVDQRNSKCNG
+279 LKDIDTNSKCNG

-304 SYTSTKT
+304 SNSDATEALMKKSFSSLTESGLSGGTSDAGW
-311 LMEKSVGTMSGDGLI
+311 SLI
-326 GASPEITCTWRGCS
+326 GKFA
-340 SNQTAGWP
+340 
-348 EIGQFS
+348 
-354 KKLYSEKKI
+354 KKLHKDKNI
-363 KTAVVGFGSLFPQT
+363 KTAVVGFGSLFPNGT
-377 HTVKLKDELN
+377 TYVKSLKENEDDES
-387 ETKTYYDCS
+387 TKPYYNCS
-396 KLPNPDAWGISNDE
+396 LLPEG
-410 KQERQDLRNTC
+410 DLRNTC
-421 NWGAKTHKDLPSTV
+421 NWGAKQHKELPATV
-435 GDFGNGGFYSAQSEQ
+435 GGYGNGGFYSAQSEQ
-450 DVIDSIIQFVDDNT
+450 DIIDSIVQFIEDTT
-464 PKFDSIATGS
+464 PKFESIATGS

-497 PKPQDSTKLWT
+497 PKPQDSTKIWT

-521 GKKILSDSDG
+521 GRKGTGIDAAKI
-531 DSIKPLIKSDGKLD
+531 IPLIKSDGKLD
-545 SSVPGLWNGGVEGKL
+545 SSVQGLWAGGVEAKI
-560 PLGTGINNTSRRTIF
+560 PLGTSDNSKSKRTVF
-575 TNRQIDSFNQAIS
+575 TNRQIDSNNQAIS
-588 SQTLT
+588 SQALT
-593 QVNLETLFD
+593 QVSLETLFD
-602 ADDTKAKFKKD
+602 ADATKAKFKND
-613 EQKNYWL
+613 QQKNYWL

-632 MTLASLPTE
+632 MTLASLPIE
-641 QRRKLGSVMHSKPI
+641 ERRKLGSVMHSKPI

-717 SASKKDNTNDIFYG
+717 SASNKGNTNDIFYG

-745 ANGKF
+745 ENGKF

-866 KGAGVYIFKASNGD
+866 KGAGVYIFKASDGD

-923 DNLYVGDLGGQ
+923 DNLYFGDLGGQ
-934 VFRIDINNNALNK
+934 IFRIDINNNARNK
-947 NNTVHRISKLYGFNE
+947 NNTVHRITKLYGFSE
-962 TGKIKP
+962 TNKIKP

-976 SVERGVDGLYGVI
+976 SVEKGVDGLYGVV

-996 SSPLAGTTGKNANT
+996 SSPLAGTTGKNANN
-1010 KKTAEDGVFVIF
+1010 KKTAEDGVFVVF
-1022 DNDVGRMDLMKNIN
+1022 DNDVGRMDLMKNIK
-1036 NLRTPSNKQL
+1036 NLRTPSNNQL
-1046 LNLDLKAGVAQKNGD
+1046 LNLDLKTGIEQKNGD
-1061 SYNLGWKYTFGG
+1061 SYNLGWKYAFGG
-1073 ENGRYKGMN
+1073 DSGRYKGMN

-1125 GKCNFYKSGI
+1125 GKCDFYQSGI
-1135 TEPNKVK
+1135 SVPNKVK

-1149 AGLGKGYLNNN
+1149 AGLGKGYLNND
-1160 DEVGVIVPRPDETD
+1160 DEVGVIVPRPDEMD
-1174 CLKTP
+1174 CSKTP